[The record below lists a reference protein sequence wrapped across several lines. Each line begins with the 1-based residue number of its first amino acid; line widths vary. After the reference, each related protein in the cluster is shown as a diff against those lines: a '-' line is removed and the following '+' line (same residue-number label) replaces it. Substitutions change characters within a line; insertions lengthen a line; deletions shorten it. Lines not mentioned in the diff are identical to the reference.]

1 MVGDVD
7 YILNVIGGERGSNGC
22 DGGGRWWWRKVM
34 VVEGVVLMGM
44 ILMVVEGD
52 GYDCGGDDNVATVTV
67 DISSWVTRALILL
80 LFLISYL

>member
-1 MVGDVD
+1 
-7 YILNVIGGERGSNGC
+7 
-22 DGGGRWWWRKVM
+22 M

-67 DISSWVTRALILL
+67 DISS
-80 LFLISYL
+80 